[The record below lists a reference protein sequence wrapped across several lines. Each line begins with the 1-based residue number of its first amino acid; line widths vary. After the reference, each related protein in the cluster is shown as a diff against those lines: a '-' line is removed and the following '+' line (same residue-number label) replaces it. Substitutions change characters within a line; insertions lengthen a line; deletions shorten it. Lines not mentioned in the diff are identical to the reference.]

1 MSTIS
6 RRSFLKLAG
15 VTAVAAAG
23 ASMLTG
29 CKATEDVAVTVKAHL
44 EGSNDY
50 TDLGTQ
56 TMPYAR
62 VKLVMIAP
70 DAVLET
76 VKKQNPK
83 YADLEIKVDKDIQGN
98 GKIVTDPKTG
108 KMTMELI
115 VKVVT
120 VKVAYTV
127 KVNGNP
133 TDVTG
138 TQAVPKGLKKIP
150 EDAALTL
157 VREKLSSQYPDA
169 TIELDKTVTNN
180 LVIADNKVV
189 IAVTVPVPVVP
200 VM

>member
-15 VTAVAAAG
+15 VTAVATAG

-29 CKATEDVAVTVKAHL
+29 CKAMEDVKVTVKAHL

-56 TMPYAR
+56 TMPYAL

-98 GKIVTDPKTG
+98 GKIITDPKTG
-108 KMTMELI
+108 KMTMELV
-115 VKVVT
+115 VKVIT
-120 VKVAYTV
+120 VDVAYTV
-127 KVNGNP
+127 IVGNK
-133 TDVTG
+133 TVATG
-138 TQAVPKGLKKIP
+138 TQALPKGLKTIP
-150 EDAALTL
+150 SDKALEM
-157 VREKLSSQYPDA
+157 VKGKLTPPYDTADLEIDKDYP
-169 TIELDKTVTNN
+169 NN
-180 LVIADNKVV
+180 LTVVNGKVTIALRGYKG
-189 IAVTVPVPVVP
+189 
-200 VM
+200 

>member
-15 VTAVAAAG
+15 VTAVATAG

-29 CKATEDVAVTVKAHL
+29 CKAMEDVEVTVKVHL

-56 TMPYAR
+56 TMPYAV

-70 DAVLET
+70 EAVLDL
-76 VKKQNPK
+76 VKKQSPDYK
-83 YADLEIKVDKDIQGN
+83 DLEIKVDKDIQGN

-108 KMTMELI
+108 KMTMELV

-127 KVNGNP
+127 KVNGHP
-133 TDVTG
+133 TDITG

-157 VREKLSSQYPDA
+157 VKEKLSGKYPTDS
-169 TIELDKTVTNN
+169 IELDKTVSNN

>member
-15 VTAVAAAG
+15 VTAVATAG

-29 CKATEDVAVTVKAHL
+29 CKAMEDVAVTVKVHL

-56 TMPYAR
+56 TMPYAV

-70 DAVLET
+70 EAVLDL
-76 VKKQNPK
+76 VKKQSPDYK
-83 YADLEIKVDKDIQGN
+83 DLEIKVDKDIQGN

-108 KMTMELI
+108 KMTMELV

-127 KVNGNP
+127 TVNGKP
-133 TDVTG
+133 VATG
-138 TQAVPKGLKKIP
+138 TQALPKGLKTIP
-150 EDAALTL
+150 SDKALELVKGKLDYPPYNTATL
-157 VREKLSSQYPDA
+157 EIDKDYP
-169 TIELDKTVTNN
+169 NN
-180 LVIADNKVV
+180 LTVVDGKVT
-189 IAVTVPVPVVP
+189 IAVLAYKG
-200 VM
+200 

>member
-50 TDLGTQ
+50 TNLGTQ
-56 TMPYAR
+56 TMPYAI

-70 DAVLET
+70 DAVLEL

-83 YADLEIKVDKDIQGN
+83 YEDLKIEVDNDIQGN
-98 GKIVTDPKTG
+98 GKIITDPKTG
-108 KMTMELI
+108 KMTMELV
-115 VKVVT
+115 VKVITVDVAYIVT
-120 VKVAYTV
+120 VNGKTVA
-127 KVNGNP
+127 
-133 TDVTG
+133 TG
-138 TQAVPKGLKKIP
+138 TQALPKGLKTIP
-150 EDAALTL
+150 SDKALELVKGKLNYPPYNTATL
-157 VREKLSSQYPDA
+157 EIDKNYP
-169 TIELDKTVTNN
+169 NN
-180 LVIADNKVV
+180 LTVVNGKVTIALLGYKG
-189 IAVTVPVPVVP
+189 
-200 VM
+200 

>member
-23 ASMLTG
+23 TSMLTG
-29 CKATEDVAVTVKAHL
+29 CKAMEDVKVTVKAHL

-56 TMPYAR
+56 TMPYAL

-70 DAVLET
+70 DAVLEL

-83 YADLEIKVDKDIQGN
+83 YENLEIKVDKDIQGN

-115 VKVVT
+115 VKVIT
-120 VKVAYTV
+120 VDVAYTV
-127 KVNGNP
+127 TVNGK
-133 TDVTG
+133 TVATG
-138 TQAVPKGLKKIP
+138 TQALPKGLKTIP
-150 EDAALTL
+150 SDKALEL
-157 VREKLSSQYPDA
+157 VKGKLNYPPYNTVDWE
-169 TIELDKTVTNN
+169 IDKDYPNN
-180 LVIADNKVV
+180 LTVVDGKVT
-189 IAVTVPVPVVP
+189 IAVLGHKG
-200 VM
+200 

>member
-56 TMPYAR
+56 TMPYAI

-70 DAVLET
+70 DAVLDL
-76 VKKQNPK
+76 VKKQSPDYK
-83 YADLEIKVDKDIQGN
+83 DLEIKVDKDIQGN
-98 GKIVTDPKTG
+98 GKIITDPKTG
-108 KMTMELI
+108 KMTMELV
-115 VKVVT
+115 VKVIT
-120 VKVAYTV
+120 VDVAYTV
-127 KVNGNP
+127 TVNGK
-133 TDVTG
+133 TVATG
-138 TQAVPKGLKKIP
+138 TQALPKGLKTIP
-150 EDAALTL
+150 SDKALDLAKSKLNYPPYNTATL
-157 VREKLSSQYPDA
+157 EIDKNYP
-169 TIELDKTVTNN
+169 NN
-180 LVIADNKVV
+180 LTVVNGKVTIALLGYKG
-189 IAVTVPVPVVP
+189 
-200 VM
+200 

>member
-56 TMPYAR
+56 TMPYAI

-70 DAVLET
+70 DAVLDL
-76 VKKQNPK
+76 VKKQSPDYK
-83 YADLEIKVDKDIQGN
+83 DLEIKVDKDIQGN
-98 GKIVTDPKTG
+98 GKIITDPKTG
-108 KMTMELI
+108 KMTMELV
-115 VKVVT
+115 VKVIT
-120 VKVAYTV
+120 VDVAYTV
-127 KVNGNP
+127 KVNDK
-133 TDVTG
+133 TVATG
-138 TQAVPKGLKKIP
+138 TQALPKGLKTIP
-150 EDAALTL
+150 SDKALELVKGKLNYPPYNTATL
-157 VREKLSSQYPDA
+157 EIDKNYP
-169 TIELDKTVTNN
+169 NN
-180 LVIADNKVV
+180 LTVVNGKVT
-189 IAVTVPVPVVP
+189 IAVLGYKG
-200 VM
+200 